1 MLYPPPCVAYPQIWS
16 IAQTW
21 LGAGARVFL
30 LSLVGG
36 SLLLIAPSKFLLTH
50 NSGRT
55 DAAARSEPQSIS
67 RTSGAAARRFE
78 LTYNGLTAEDCLS
91 ATTQTLLR
99 ERYRELSAVY
109 TRMKRVVDPE
119 TTGQFVLENTE
130 GNGDIAS
137 RVHNLNR
144 CIAYH
149 VREVE
154 CLRAVINGNMELK
167 AKWKCGSRNASLFT
181 CGGE

>member
-1 MLYPPPCVAYPQIWS
+1 MVNRTNLA
-16 IAQTW
+16 
-21 LGAGARVFL
+21 GRRGARIPAQSRRRFP
-30 LSLVGG
+30 
-36 SLLLIAPSKFLLTH
+36 LIDSTFKVSFDTQLWS
-50 NSGRT
+50 NGCC
-55 DAAARSEPQSIS
+55 SEPQSIS